1 MRKHLAWLVRGGD
14 QTRAELAGQAAAI
27 QALQRQVADLG
38 AVVDRIAPAA
48 AVPEQLRQ
56 VTDDLGERV
65 ATATTRFD
73 VIEARLDHLDETI
86 AELVRVIA
94 PAGDD

>member
-38 AVVDRIAPAA
+38 AVVERVAPAA

-65 ATATTRFD
+65 ATATTRLE
-73 VIEARLDHLDETI
+73 VIEARLDHLDEAI
-86 AELVRVIA
+86 GELVRVVA
-94 PAGDD
+94 PVADT